1 MMKERMT
8 MKTMMKKN
16 VLVCEDDPVQLKI
29 LTTLVRQ
36 AGYQSLEA
44 RTPGEAIVAARRCG
58 IDAVLTDVQLQDGN
72 AFDLIGD
79 LRRFGVDAPVLM
91 ASAFATEGMKDRA
104 RQAGAK
110 YFFEKPFDLP
120 KIREQ
125 VDRVLKVAGNLN
137 AIALIES
144 HTQVR
149 SDFEQTAIEAG
160 FKVLAVDSG
169 VKALDLIQS
178 GDLKIDLMLT
188 DLHADGASGASLIR
202 KALEISPDLHV
213 IMMSGDANR
222 DEIRA
227 GYEAGAAS
235 LIRKPIAAGRLET
248 FLKES
253 LKIARAGQQKSA
265 ERIERSL
272 RHAAQPATQRFVRS
286 AKSFGRRTK
295 GTLAILAATAAAL
308 LLGMGA
314 AMATR
319 NTYEAADRLEAQ
331 FERAMK
337 VSEQMSTP
345 PAGAGKMDAAVNRW
359 QAGEQIRLMSEA
371 NSTTRRYYEGHLQEM
386 RWQNLQPATRPQMPV
401 TMSDAKAAP
410 KN

>member
-1 MMKERMT
+1 
-8 MKTMMKKN
+8 MKTMTRKN

-36 AGYQSLEA
+36 AGYQSIEA
-44 RTPGEAIVAARRCG
+44 RTPSEAIVAARRCG
-58 IDAVLTDVQLQDGN
+58 VDAVLTDVQLQDGN

-91 ASAFATEGMKDRA
+91 GSAFATDGMKDRA

-110 YFFEKPFDLP
+110 FFFEKPFDLP

-125 VDRVLKVAGNLN
+125 VDRVLKIASNLS
-137 AIALIES
+137 AIALIVES
-144 HTQVR
+144 HAQVR
-149 SDFEQTAIEAG
+149 ADFEQTAIEAG
-160 FKVLAVDSG
+160 FKVLAVENG

-202 KALEISPDLHV
+202 KALEVSPDLHV

-253 LKIARAGQQKSA
+253 LKAARAAQKKSDL
-265 ERIERSL
+265 RIERAV

-295 GTLAILAATAAAL
+295 GALALLAVAAAAL
-308 LLGMGA
+308 FIGMGT

-319 NTYEAADRLEAQ
+319 NSYEAADRLEAQ
-331 FERAMK
+331 LERAIK
-337 VSEQMSTP
+337 GSEAVATM
-345 PAGAGKMDAAVNRW
+345 PASANRTESSVNRW
-359 QAGEQIRLMSEA
+359 QAAEQIRLMSEA
-371 NSTTRRYYEGHLQEM
+371 NTATRRYYEGHLEEM
-386 RWQNLQPATRPQMPV
+386 RWQNRHAAAQQPMTVAMPELRAA
-401 TMSDAKAAP
+401 AK
-410 KN
+410 N

>member
-1 MMKERMT
+1 
-8 MKTMMKKN
+8 MKTMTKKN

-58 IDAVLTDVQLQDGN
+58 VDAVLTDVQLQDGN

-110 YFFEKPFDLP
+110 FFFEKPFDLP

-125 VDRVLKVAGNLN
+125 VDRVLKVASNLN
-137 AIALIES
+137 AIALIVES
-144 HTQVR
+144 HAQVR
-149 SDFEQTAIEAG
+149 SEFEQTAIEAG
-160 FKVLAVDSG
+160 FKVLAVDNG

-178 GDLKIDLMLT
+178 GDLRIDLMLT

-202 KALEISPDLHV
+202 KALEVSPDLHV
-213 IMMSGDANR
+213 IMMSGDASR
-222 DEIRA
+222 DEIHA

-253 LKIARAGQQKSA
+253 LKTARAHQKKSA
-265 ERIERSL
+265 ERIERSVQY
-272 RHAAQPATQRFVRS
+272 AAQPATQRFVRS

-295 GTLAILAATAAAL
+295 GTLAVLAVATTAL

-314 AMATR
+314 ALATK

-331 FERAMK
+331 FERAMR
-337 VSEQMSTP
+337 VSEQMSAM
-345 PAGAGKMDAAVNRW
+345 PAGGSRTETSVNRW

-371 NSTTRRYYEGHLQEM
+371 NTATRRYYEGHLQEM
-386 RWQNLQPATRPQMPV
+386 RWQNRQPAAAQQFPV
-401 TMSDAKAAP
+401 TIPDAREAA
-410 KN
+410 KK